1 MYVNKTDDKEVIYE
15 AYLKVLNNLRVQRHK
30 NKQHVLHK
38 REIIKEKNKKY
49 NTLHWKFFRMTQILH
64 GLDLEI
70 KKLKNVELKKKTI
83 HRKKGYEDA
92 MKKFNKIAFDTES
105 PYRFLAMCDFLSETI
120 GLGIKDICFLLW
132 CNQYDFFTKIEFK
145 RDLGDSAIPYYYFIL
160 KFQKQGRITKIMTKG
175 SISTFA
181 ITVTGKKE
189 AERISKYIKNIK

>member
-1 MYVNKTDDKEVIYE
+1 MYISKTDDKDVIYE
-15 AYLKVLNNLRVQRHK
+15 AYLKVMNNLRVQRFK

-38 REIIKEKNKKY
+38 RSIIKEKNKKY

-70 KKLKNVELKKKTI
+70 KKLKNVEIKKKVQ

-105 PYRFLAMCDFLSETI
+105 PYKFIAMCDFLCDS
-120 GLGIKDICFLLW
+120 LGISIKEVSFILW
-132 CNQYDFFTKIEFK
+132 CNQYDFFTKREFD
-145 RDLGDSAIPYYYFIL
+145 RDLGDSSIPYYYFLL
-160 KFQKQGRITKIMTKG
+160 KLQKHNKINKIMTKG
-175 SISTFA
+175 NVSMYSLTIL
-181 ITVTGKKE
+181 GKKD